1 MIWCHLVAL
10 VYFSL
15 NTDGDYSGD
24 GGCLMYKGS
33 KFRNLKSYMALC
45 LLKAGLVLSARSDE

>member
-1 MIWCHLVAL
+1 MAL